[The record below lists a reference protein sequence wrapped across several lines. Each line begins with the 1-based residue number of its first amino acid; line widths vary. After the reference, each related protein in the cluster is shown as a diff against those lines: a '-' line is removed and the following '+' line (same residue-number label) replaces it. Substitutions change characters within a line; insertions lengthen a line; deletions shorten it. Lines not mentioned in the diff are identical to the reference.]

1 MRVPRSLASRAVVA
15 AASASFALSGVAAP
29 ALADGERDAT
39 RTYVQTNLVSNV
51 PGLAAHTDPNLRN
64 PWGTSTGPGL
74 PIWVSDNAA
83 GVTTLYDGAGNPQP
97 GPKNQLVVSIPAPPS
112 AGSGAMGSPTGTAFN
127 PTPDGFV
134 VSESGA
140 SGPAK
145 FLFATED
152 GTIAGWNPT
161 VDPTHAIIA
170 VDRSLATDT
179 EGDHGAVYKGLA
191 LVTTPAGKF
200 LYATNFRFGQ
210 VEVFDSNFN
219 VVNIFTDPTVP
230 AGFAPFGIHNIGGN
244 LFVTFARQNADKH
257 DDSAGPGNGFVDEF
271 SPNGVRLQRFASRGK
286 LDSPWAVT
294 LASPTFGALGGDILV
309 GNFGSGQ
316 INAYE
321 ATSGEFRGQLRNTD
335 GDPLTIAG
343 LWGLRF
349 PTGSLNV
356 PPNTLYFT
364 AGINHEADGL
374 FGTLTPNPQKDPE
387 K

>member
-1 MRVPRSLASRAVVA
+1 V
-15 AASASFALSGVAAP
+15 
-29 ALADGERDAT
+29 
-39 RTYVQTNLVSNV
+39 VSN
-51 PGLAAHTDPNLRN
+51 PG
-64 PWGTSTGPGL
+64 
-74 PIWVSDNAA
+74 V
-83 GVTTLYDGAGNPQP
+83 
-97 GPKNQLVVSIPAPPS
+97 
-112 AGSGAMGSPTGTAFN
+112 
-127 PTPDGFV
+127 
-134 VSESGA
+134 
-140 SGPAK
+140 SGPSK

-152 GTIAGWNPT
+152 GTIAGWNPA
-161 VDPTHAIIA
+161 VDPTHAAIA

-179 EGDHGAVYKGLA
+179 QGDHGAVYKGLA

-219 VVNIFTDPTVP
+219 VVNTFTDPTVP

-244 LFVTFARQNADKH
+244 LFVTFAKQNADKH
-257 DDSAGPGNGFVDEF
+257 DDVAGAGNGFVDEF
-271 SPNGVRLQRFASRGK
+271 SPNGVRLQRFASRGR

-294 LASPTFGALGGDILV
+294 LAPLTFGAFGGDILV

-321 ATSGEFRGQLRNTD
+321 ATSGESRGQLRNSD
-335 GDPLTIAG
+335 GDPITIAG

-374 FGTLTPNPQKDPE
+374 FGTLVPGPDKPGDKQSSFKG
-387 K
+387 